1 MVHRPLLGV
10 RAQRFGEDEMHTPDT
25 EDTAHTTVLGPDVKY
40 VQLADNHR
48 TSWGRAMPS
57 PVKVRAF

>member
-1 MVHRPLLGV
+1 MMEEVGGLEMVQCTV
-10 RAQRFGEDEMHTPDT
+10 HTPL
-25 EDTAHTTVLGPDVKY
+25 LGPDVKY